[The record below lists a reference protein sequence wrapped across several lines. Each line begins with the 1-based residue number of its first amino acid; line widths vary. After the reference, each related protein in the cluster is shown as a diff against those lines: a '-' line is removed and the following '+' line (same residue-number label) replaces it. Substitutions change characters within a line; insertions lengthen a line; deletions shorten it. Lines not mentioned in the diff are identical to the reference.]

1 MGVSLKF
8 KLSAGLTTPFREGV
22 PVWNQLAN
30 CVVVTVQ
37 ASPGLAALGSEGM
50 VCAFDRTLSAR
61 RKLASKDVVDMGSFI
76 GFGGAFYRYD
86 SYAEHIRP
94 ACFACF
100 VIIWTSIH
108 QRFWCGVFIY

>member
-1 MGVSLKF
+1 
-8 KLSAGLTTPFREGV
+8 
-22 PVWNQLAN
+22 
-30 CVVVTVQ
+30 
-37 ASPGLAALGSEGM
+37 
-50 VCAFDRTLSAR
+50 
-61 RKLASKDVVDMGSFI
+61 VDMGSFI